1 MDGVRLKHIDHL
13 FFCRFVW
20 HFGHCNYYYILM
32 SLCKCFQINVIGET
46 SGFLLLRE
54 NWEES
59 GKTPLQKVQQSAFDP
74 PPQSRFQL

>member
-1 MDGVRLKHIDHL
+1 
-13 FFCRFVW
+13 
-20 HFGHCNYYYILM
+20 M

-74 PPQSRFQL
+74 PPSVSFSIIVHYKFFRRVFMSKNMNETL